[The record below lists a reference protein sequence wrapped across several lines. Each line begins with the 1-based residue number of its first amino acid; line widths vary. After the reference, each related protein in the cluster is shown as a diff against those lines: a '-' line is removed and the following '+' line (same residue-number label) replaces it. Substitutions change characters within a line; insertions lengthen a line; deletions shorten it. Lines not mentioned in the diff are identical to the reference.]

1 MHLLE
6 VSDLYNLISKGTQN
20 VPYRK
25 RSRLLRKIA
34 LSSAEAHPGFNK
46 LAFDTRRVDQET
58 DYIPRRGLQ
67 NYHRSEKFIPDA
79 MAIKIKS
86 FSKLAKLLD
95 KLKLE
100 YGREPEW
107 QDSYTRVLGS
117 AVNKGLR
124 TDQKDGDF
132 SDMQPSM
139 ASLDYLEQLMYVRY
153 RLTPENMVSMSD
165 ENLRKIILSKDELLV
180 SQGISN
186 MRVESEITPSDVS
199 KYSYDTMVEKMLSTM
214 AQIMS
219 NYKPAT
225 PDDNLVDKL
234 FNIKATKDNP
244 NVERTVTINIKDQ
257 IADKLIDKTGTT
269 TEEDLVITSGD

>member
-1 MHLLE
+1 MRLSLE
-6 VSDLYNLISKGTQN
+6 VFDLYNLISKGTEN
-20 VPYRK
+20 VPSRK
-25 RSRLLRKIA
+25 QSRLLRKIV
-34 LSSAEAHPGFNK
+34 LSSISADKGFNK
-46 LAFDTRRVDQET
+46 LAFDTRRIDQET

-67 NYHRSEKFIPDA
+67 NYHRSEKFISDA

-95 KLKLE
+95 QLKLE

-124 TDQKDGDF
+124 TVQADGDF
-132 SDMQPSM
+132 SECQPSM

-165 ENLRKIILSKDELLV
+165 ENLRKAILSKDELLV

-186 MRVESEITPSDVS
+186 MIPELKKITEFIPSMVSKSEITPSDVS
-199 KYSYDTMVEKMLSTM
+199 KYSYDAMVEKM
-214 AQIMS
+214 MS
-219 NYKPAT
+219 AMKQVMSSYKPT
-225 PDDNLVDKL
+225 HEEIVTSKRSTSEDGK
-234 FNIKATKDNP
+234 NI
-244 NVERTVTINIKDQ
+244 TINIK
-257 IADKLIDKTGTT
+257 
-269 TEEDLVITSGD
+269 V

>member
-6 VSDLYNLISKGTQN
+6 VFDLYNLISKGTEN

-34 LSSAEAHPGFNK
+34 LSSISTDKGFNK
-46 LAFDTRRVDQET
+46 LAFDTRRIDQET

-79 MAIKIKS
+79 MVIKIKS

-95 KLKLE
+95 RLKLE

-124 TDQKDGDF
+124 TDQQDGDF
-132 SDMQPSM
+132 SDMRPSM

-153 RLTPENMVSMSD
+153 RLTPENMISMSND
-165 ENLRKIILSKDELLV
+165 NLRKTILSKDELLV

-186 MRVESEITPSDVS
+186 MKSELKTTSEITPSDVS
-199 KYSYDTMVEKMLSTM
+199 KYSYDAMVEKMMSAMKQVMST
-214 AQIMS
+214 
-219 NYKPAT
+219 YKPDSEEIVT
-225 PDDNLVDKL
+225 SKKVSSEDGK
-234 FNIKATKDNP
+234 NI
-244 NVERTVTINIKDQ
+244 TINIK
-257 IADKLIDKTGTT
+257 
-269 TEEDLVITSGD
+269 V